1 MNNQIYFGL
10 PAADE
15 ALHKWLKLNTWYE
28 YKGPGHKLFYR
39 LIDAYLREKANGG
52 IEDFWTVL
60 SRAIRDEPKINPK
73 TLEKALGNYRQ
84 EAEIIFAYE
93 AANR

>member
-1 MNNQIYFGL
+1 MNNQIGFGL
-10 PAADE
+10 PAVDE
-15 ALHKWLKLNTWYE
+15 ALRKWLNLDVWYE
-28 YKGPGHKLFYR
+28 YQGPGHKLFYR
-39 LIDAYLREKANGG
+39 LISAYLREKANGG
-52 IEDFWTVL
+52 IEDFWTVV

-73 TLEKALGNYRQ
+73 TLEKALGNYRR